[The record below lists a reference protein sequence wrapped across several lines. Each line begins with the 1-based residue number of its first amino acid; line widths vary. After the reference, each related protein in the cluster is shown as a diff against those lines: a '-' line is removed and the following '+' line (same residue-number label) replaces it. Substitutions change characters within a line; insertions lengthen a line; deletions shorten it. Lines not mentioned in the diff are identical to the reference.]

1 MVRLSR
7 WLWTG
12 HVFVR
17 PHLGKHWNAVP
28 EGRKALAVWFTGLCG
43 TLATQN
49 CHFAFMEQAQSIQR
63 LKLREAL
70 DSLASSQ
77 TKSKTGIPSLEKLLE
92 EGAQITIKI
101 KNQKNK

>member
-1 MVRLSR
+1 
-7 WLWTG
+7 
-12 HVFVR
+12 
-17 PHLGKHWNAVP
+17 
-28 EGRKALAVWFTGLCG
+28 
-43 TLATQN
+43 
-49 CHFAFMEQAQSIQR
+49 MEQAQSIQR
-63 LKLREAL
+63 LKLQEAL